1 MKMIYVLVGAI
12 AAAAAI
18 GGAKSV
24 TSSPVASP
32 DPTPVAA
39 AHVDESPA
47 PAQGAND
54 ASVIEGEVLEAIEVP
69 NYSYL
74 RLGAKG
80 TEGKWVAVPTARLS
94 VGERARVSDA
104 MQMSDFKSTAL
115 GRTFPVIYFGTLG
128 GAGTTHAAKSSHASG
143 ADPHASGADPH
154 GGAASPHGG
163 DPHAQAAAAPTEIKA
178 VPRAKGETGKTVA
191 EVIVQRTAL
200 AGKTVRIH
208 GTVVKVTAG
217 VLGKT
222 YLHLRDGSG
231 DATAGTNDITVTM
244 EAVPAINDT
253 IVIEGVV
260 AIDRDI
266 GSGYKFPTL
275 VEQAK
280 VVTE

>member
-1 MKMIYVLVGAI
+1 VKMIYVLAGAI
-12 AAAAAI
+12 VAAAAI
-18 GGAKSV
+18 GGAKSMA
-24 TSSPVASP
+24 SSGAPAP
-32 DPTPVAA
+32 EPTPIAA
-39 AHVDESPA
+39 VPADENPA
-47 PAQGAND
+47 PAQDANG

-80 TEGKWVAVPTARLS
+80 TEGRWVAVPTARLA
-94 VGERARVSDA
+94 VGAHARVSDA
-104 MQMSDFKSTAL
+104 MEMQNFKSTAL

-128 GAGTTHAAKSSHASG
+128 GGAPVHGVVDPRASG
-143 ADPHASGADPH
+143 ADPHANGADPH
-154 GGAASPHGG
+154 GGAASPHGAS
-163 DPHAQAAAAPTEIKA
+163 PHGQQAAAPAEVKA
-178 VPRAKGETGKTVA
+178 VPRAKGANGKTVA
-191 EVIVQRTAL
+191 EVIGQRTDL
-200 AGKTVRIH
+200 RGKTVRIR

-231 DATAGTNDITVTM
+231 DASAGTNDITVTTQ
-244 EAVPAINDT
+244 AVPAVNDT

-275 VEQAK
+275 VEEAK